1 MKEFFKMTL
10 ASMLGF
16 LVVSVVMTV
25 FGFMIIGAIAAIGS
39 EQPVMPRSAVL
50 TIDMGKIAL
59 TEQNAPADP
68 LAMLQNNNTTP
79 VGIWNAV
86 SAINAAAGDPEVK
99 MIFMKPDMASGGLA
113 ELEEF
118 RQALMNFR
126 NSGKAIVSYIENP
139 TNAGYYLASVSDKI
153 YMTSYEGGMTMITGL
168 STQLIFLKDILD
180 KLGINVQLIRH
191 GKYKSAGE
199 MYIRSGISPEN
210 REQNQE
216 MVNSIWQNWSAEMA
230 QARGLA
236 TDVFNGLIDGLKLN
250 FPSDYLEN
258 GLADELMTKEELR
271 EKLCTLSGNEEFS
284 DIPFMPFSD
293 YVTLKS
299 LPNLKADKKIA
310 VIYASGNIIEGDDK
324 SQVGGDRFASIIA
337 GIRNDESVKAVVF
350 RVNSPGGS
358 VLASEKIKNEIDLL
372 RQEKPVI
379 ASFGNYAASGGY
391 WISNSCDYIFS
402 NAGTLT
408 GSIGVFSMIPE
419 FSGTLE
425 DIAHVNITTIS
436 SNEHGDM
443 YSGTRALNQTETAY
457 MQASVERIYDK
468 FTSVVAEGRDME
480 VQDVDAIAQ
489 GRVWSGA
496 DAVEIGLVDE
506 IGSLN
511 DAILYAAAAAG
522 HPDLSSWQIAEYPKP
537 MTTFEL
543 LLESLAGGNGESVFS
558 GTPLENV
565 AEAFSAWDAAESGKV
580 YARMP
585 YEISIR

>member
-236 TDVFNGLIDGLKLN
+236 TDAFNGLIDGLKLN

-293 YVTLKS
+293 YATLKS

-565 AEAFSAWDAAESGKV
+565 AETFSAWDAAESGKV

>member
-59 TEQNAPADP
+59 TEQNALADP

-236 TDVFNGLIDGLKLN
+236 TDAFNGLIDGLKLN

>member
-236 TDVFNGLIDGLKLN
+236 TDAFNGLIDGLKLN

-293 YVTLKS
+293 YATLKS

>member
-236 TDVFNGLIDGLKLN
+236 TDAFNGLIDGLKLN

-443 YSGTRALNQTETAY
+443 YSGTRALNQKETAY

>member
-236 TDVFNGLIDGLKLN
+236 TDAFNGLIDGLKLN

-271 EKLCTLSGNEEFS
+271 EKLCTLSGNEKFS

-443 YSGTRALNQTETAY
+443 YSGTRALNQAETAY

>member
-199 MYIRSGISPEN
+199 MYIRNGISPEN
-210 REQNQE
+210 REPE
-216 MVNSIWQNWSAEMA
+216 AE
-230 QARGLA
+230 
-236 TDVFNGLIDGLKLN
+236 
-250 FPSDYLEN
+250 FPF
-258 GLADELMTKEELR
+258 R
-271 EKLCTLSGNEEFS
+271 
-284 DIPFMPFSD
+284 
-293 YVTLKS
+293 
-299 LPNLKADKKIA
+299 LP
-310 VIYASGNIIEGDDK
+310 
-324 SQVGGDRFASIIA
+324 
-337 GIRNDESVKAVVF
+337 
-350 RVNSPGGS
+350 
-358 VLASEKIKNEIDLL
+358 
-372 RQEKPVI
+372 
-379 ASFGNYAASGGY
+379 
-391 WISNSCDYIFS
+391 
-402 NAGTLT
+402 
-408 GSIGVFSMIPE
+408 
-419 FSGTLE
+419 
-425 DIAHVNITTIS
+425 
-436 SNEHGDM
+436 
-443 YSGTRALNQTETAY
+443 
-457 MQASVERIYDK
+457 
-468 FTSVVAEGRDME
+468 
-480 VQDVDAIAQ
+480 
-489 GRVWSGA
+489 
-496 DAVEIGLVDE
+496 
-506 IGSLN
+506 
-511 DAILYAAAAAG
+511 
-522 HPDLSSWQIAEYPKP
+522 
-537 MTTFEL
+537 
-543 LLESLAGGNGESVFS
+543 
-558 GTPLENV
+558 
-565 AEAFSAWDAAESGKV
+565 
-580 YARMP
+580 
-585 YEISIR
+585 

>member
-236 TDVFNGLIDGLKLN
+236 TEAFNGLIDGLKLN

>member
-236 TDVFNGLIDGLKLN
+236 TDAFNGLIDGLKLN

-284 DIPFMPFSD
+284 DIPFMPLSD